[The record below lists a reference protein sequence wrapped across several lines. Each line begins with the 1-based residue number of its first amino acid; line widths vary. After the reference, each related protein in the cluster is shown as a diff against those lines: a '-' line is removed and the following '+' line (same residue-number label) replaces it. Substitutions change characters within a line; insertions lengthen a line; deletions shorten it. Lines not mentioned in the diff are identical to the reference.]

1 MDTKDSSQELR
12 IMEKMNNTDAP
23 IEVAEQFVNL
33 EDEFGLDI
41 VQFANDQ
48 VTVFDEDNDDAW
60 ITGFEEVP
68 Q

>member
-12 IMEKMNNTDAP
+12 IMKKMNHTDAS
-23 IEVAEQFVNL
+23 IEEAEQFVNL